1 MGFCIYR
8 YRSIYQRH
16 EHLMGDQY
24 ATEYDVYISQDG
36 EDYQLISS
44 VKDGK
49 GKEETINIGK
59 ICHYVKIVMKS
70 AKDKH
75 YQIKELT
82 FNEGKLLSLNQP
94 TTTSSI
100 SNVDSSLVGSLAVD
114 GDTSTRWAS
123 KRDSNDEWISIDLGK
138 ESNMNAVVINWEAAC
153 SDNYQIEVSSD
164 NKNWKTVKSSLKTD
178 QTLTDEINF
187 DEAVTGR
194 YIKVHSLKSRIV
206 SGKNYGINIF
216 EIKVYGTASNIALNK
231 PAKARSEYSSSLSA
245 KNAFDGSVEKTNSF
259 QSRWASDRKHNDDW
273 IYVDLQASYEI
284 SNIVLNWEDAYAKE
298 YKLQVSE
305 DGENWTDIT
314 HVTEGKA
321 GITEFNYEEPT
332 TGRYVRMLGVEPV
345 NKFGYSIWEFEVY
358 GALVGEQSEPEPEEI
373 NIALNKP
380 SKASSEYIDGG
391 KQYYSSLAFDGSSA
405 TINGKQSRWV
415 SNRDYSNDE
424 WIYVDLEDTYDISKI
439 VLNWEGDS
447 KHEYKILVSDDQ
459 ETWQEVIHRTDGIGI
474 QEIKL
479 DELITGRY
487 VKMQGV
493 KVGAKYGYSLWEFE
507 VYGELTENLIQQI
520 LL

>member
-1 MGFCIYR
+1 
-8 YRSIYQRH
+8 
-16 EHLMGDQY
+16 
-24 ATEYDVYISQDG
+24 
-36 EDYQLISS
+36 
-44 VKDGK
+44 
-49 GKEETINIGK
+49 
-59 ICHYVKIVMKS
+59 
-70 AKDKH
+70 
-75 YQIKELT
+75 
-82 FNEGKLLSLNQP
+82 
-94 TTTSSI
+94 
-100 SNVDSSLVGSLAVD
+100 
-114 GDTSTRWAS
+114 
-123 KRDSNDEWISIDLGK
+123 
-138 ESNMNAVVINWEAAC
+138 MNAVVINWEAAC

-245 KNAFDGSVEKTNSF
+245 KNAFDGSVEKTSSF

-284 SNIVLNWEDAYAKE
+284 SNIVLNWEGAYAKE

-305 DGENWTDIT
+305 DAENWTDIT
-314 HVTEGKA
+314 HVTEGKV
-321 GITEFNYEEPT
+321 GITEFNYEEPA

-345 NKFGYSIWEFEVY
+345 GGYGYSIWEFEVY

-380 SKASSEYIDGG
+380 SKASSEYIDPNDGS
-391 KQYYSSLAFDGSSA
+391 KQYYSSLAFDGSSTA
-405 TINGKQSRWV
+405 INGKQSRWV
-415 SNRDYSNDE
+415 SNRNSNDE

-439 VLNWEGDS
+439 VLNWEGTS

-459 ETWQEVIHRTDGIGI
+459 ETWQEVVHRTDGVGV

-507 VYGELTENLIQQI
+507 VYGELTEKPNTTNIALNKPSKASSEFIDPNDGNKQYYSSLAFDGNTDKINDQQSRWVSNRKSNDE
-520 LL
+520 LFF